1 MDTGHIVAR
10 LGRPRGGDRGV
21 HTAGHGGEDAQPTA
35 VAGTCGHT
43 GEVSHNPASISR
55 HMYND

>member
-1 MDTGHIVAR
+1 MDAGHVVAR

-21 HTAGHGGEDAQPTA
+21 HTAGHGGEDAQSTA
-35 VAGTCGHT
+35 VAGTCGRT

-55 HMYND
+55 YVRND